1 MSILQQDFKVYALRL
16 KKKWNLHPVTVGGFM
31 LAEEN
36 YQFGHFQSAIIASV
50 FVNSAV
56 GFLMAT
62 AIRTLGLHLMLQDK
76 HVAPQN

>member
-1 MSILQQDFKVYALRL
+1 
-16 KKKWNLHPVTVGGFM
+16 M

-36 YQFGHFQSAIIASV
+36 YQFGHFQSAVIASV

-62 AIRTLGLHLMLQDK
+62 AVRTLVLHLMLQGK